1 MDEIFQLYEKFK
13 LSIKETQEAFASV
26 PKTEYFYELCFCL
39 LTPATKAEHALRAIE
54 ILKRKKFFELGFN
67 PVNVL
72 RGYETDGTP
81 TIKFYIRFHNTKAK
95 RLQSARLHWKRIME
109 ILESNIS
116 SSEKRKLL
124 VENVDGFGYKEA
136 SHFLRNIGYKDF
148 AILDRHILKNLVHYG
163 VIPEETKISSPRKY
177 LEIESIFIDF
187 ANSIGIRPADLDL
200 LFWAKETGYVLK

>member
-13 LSIKETQEAFASV
+13 LSIKETQKAFASV

-81 TIKFYIRFHNTKAK
+81 TIKFYIRFHNTK
-95 RLQSARLHWKRIME
+95 SETTTICPSS
-109 ILESNIS
+109 LEAN
-116 SSEKRKLL
+116 
-124 VENVDGFGYKEA
+124 NG
-136 SHFLRNIGYKDF
+136 N
-148 AILDRHILKNLVHYG
+148 
-163 VIPEETKISSPRKY
+163 PRKQHFQFRKTQTTCRKCRW
-177 LEIESIFIDF
+177 LW
-187 ANSIGIRPADLDL
+187 L
-200 LFWAKETGYVLK
+200 